1 MAISKSKNA
10 NKSKKRNILKDAQKK
25 AKDFY
30 RILRKENKG
39 MKKKFAKEYL
49 KKYGASKSDKA
60 FKAGQLLTFK
70 YDAKHKQFKFDKN
83 PLVIS
88 LGDSKQYGKNSFLGL
103 NIHWLPQKQRVLV
116 ASLIVEMLDMNNGV
130 LIYDDIKP
138 AMQMFKN
145 SPVLRMYIKKNVSN
159 KVILLEKDV
168 YLRAASIDYATWHNP

>member
-1 MAISKSKNA
+1 MAVSKKTNR
-10 NKSKKRNILKDAQKK
+10 NKSKKRDLFKNAEKK
-25 AKDFY
+25 AKEFY
-30 RILRKENKG
+30 NILRKENKG
-39 MKKKFAKEYL
+39 MKKKFVKEYL
-49 KKYGASKSDKA
+49 KKYGKGKTDKA
-60 FKAGQLLTFK
+60 FSAGQLLTFR

-88 LGDSKQYGKNSFLGL
+88 LGNSKKYGKNYFLGL

-130 LIYDDIKP
+130 LTYDDIKP
-138 AMQMFKN
+138 VMQIFKN

-159 KVILLEKDV
+159 KIILLEKDV